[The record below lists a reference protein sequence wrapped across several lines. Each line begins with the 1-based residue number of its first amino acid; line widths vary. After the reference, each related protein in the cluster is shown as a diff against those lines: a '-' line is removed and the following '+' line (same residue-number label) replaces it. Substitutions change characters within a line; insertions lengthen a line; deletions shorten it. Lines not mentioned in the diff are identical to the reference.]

1 MFGRGTQ
8 IKMKKLLFTFLIF
21 TSSISSE
28 VIEVLCKTIEGSYL
42 SGWEYG
48 KTHTSWSIFGLHN
61 KSVEVKINTTERF
74 MIFNQDERMKV
85 LMSIRGNEFVFN
97 TKVINGKIQ
106 NSLDTIDNGSLNRET
121 GILSVTNQTKQE
133 GDRGFE
139 FGFSQKFECKKAEY
153 KF

>member
-1 MFGRGTQ
+1 
-8 IKMKKLLFTFLIF
+8 MKKLLLTFLLF
-21 TSSISSE
+21 SSSISAE
-28 VIEVLCKTIEGSYL
+28 VIEVLCKTIEGSYQ

-48 KTHTSWSIFGLHN
+48 KTHRASSYFNLHH
-61 KSVEVKINTTERF
+61 KSVEVKINTTEKF
-74 MIFNQDERMKV
+74 MIFNQKEHMKV
-85 LMSIRGNEFVFN
+85 SMDIRGNEFAFN
-97 TKVINGKIQ
+97 TKIINGKIHIHEIPID
-106 NSLDTIDNGSLNRET
+106 SGTINRET

>member
-1 MFGRGTQ
+1 
-8 IKMKKLLFTFLIF
+8 MKKLFLLFLLFS
-21 TSSISSE
+21 SSISSE
-28 VIEVLCKTIEGSYL
+28 VIDVLCKTVEGSYQ

-48 KTHTSWSIFGLHN
+48 KTHSAWSFFGLHN

-74 MIFNQDERMKV
+74 MIFNQNDGMKV

-97 TKVINGKIQ
+97 TSVINNKIQ
-106 NSLDTIDNGSLNRET
+106 TALDTIDDGTLNRET
-121 GILSVTNQTKQE
+121 GILNVSNKTKQE

-153 KF
+153 KL